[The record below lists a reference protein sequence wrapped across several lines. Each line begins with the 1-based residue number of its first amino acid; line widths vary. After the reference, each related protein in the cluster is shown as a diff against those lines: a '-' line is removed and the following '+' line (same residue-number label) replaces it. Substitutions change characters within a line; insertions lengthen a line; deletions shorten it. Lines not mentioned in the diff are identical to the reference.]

1 MTEGRKRERE
11 IERYEISV
19 FIKFWK
25 RNKGSTDPEQPR
37 GILKKN
43 NAPQG
48 TGQSGIL
55 DENARL
61 IIENRK
67 VFAREDIEKCFDV
80 KGNKA
85 SLID

>member
-1 MTEGRKRERE
+1 
-11 IERYEISV
+11 
-19 FIKFWK
+19 
-25 RNKGSTDPEQPR
+25 
-37 GILKKN
+37 LKKN